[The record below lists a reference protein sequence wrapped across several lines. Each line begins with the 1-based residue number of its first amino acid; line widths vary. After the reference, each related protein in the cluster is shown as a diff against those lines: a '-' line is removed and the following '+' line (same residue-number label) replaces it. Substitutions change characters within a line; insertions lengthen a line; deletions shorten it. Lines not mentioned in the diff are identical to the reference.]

1 MRENKFKKKI
11 KENWNFFIT
20 EGKKC
25 LKEFMNKKTRI
36 KQIPN
41 ILTASRLLSPF
52 FIIPAALFNNIILL
66 AIFTIIF
73 AITDGLDGYFARKL
87 NASSE
92 FGRRIDPI
100 TDKVFAFSLLI
111 PLMFYYKLI
120 IIVFILEIIIALINT
135 YSQFNNNL
143 PKTSFNGKIKT
154 TILYVSIAICYCSI
168 EIPINYNT
176 ISFII
181 YLTIFFQVYS
191 SFNYFTTFQNEE
203 RKKLFKRHKKNS

>member
-168 EIPINYNT
+168 EIPINYT
-176 ISFII
+176 I
-181 YLTIFFQVYS
+181 
-191 SFNYFTTFQNEE
+191 
-203 RKKLFKRHKKNS
+203 KKG